1 MPHRPELL
9 RTWGILSTPPSNMDM
24 THEYNAMFEK
34 QVLSRGMDDVSRF
47 ELFMRLS
54 DFFFNFSREGYE
66 ETADC
71 PPMQHSDLSWDE
83 LKENGIAV
91 KDNKHDGD
99 HIKLDGVASVGKKTR
114 KKMLHVSGLDLQRS
128 GHSAAPSSSGN
139 QEEEEAS
146 HHPCYNYY
154 RWLWVQFP
162 WLRLGLYKEWVQQ
175 HMKRQAMLN
184 QASAAPAPVSLD
196 SPTSNRGAEDGVV
209 AAPMPPPQKPKVVR
223 KDPIVLR
230 LERIKEERLHKAE
243 EMQRMMEREEEER
256 ENQVTLEAQSAIK
269 GEEEKK
275 GKESPYRV
283 KLRAKGNL
291 GQKTKNKSGERTPNK
306 KKNKWVIKFTP
317 PGEKHGTGSTE
328 DSVDRLH
335 FAQPSHKPHV
345 NGPNI
350 LDLDKKDKFSK
361 KLTKM
366 SGGTIAQRNELNKL
380 LLTKRK
386 KQRELQGG

>member
-1 MPHRPELL
+1 MALRALGRVRHLRDVVTNIDMFNVWWGSVPHRPELL
-9 RTWGILSTPPSNMDM
+9 RTWGILSMPPSNMDM

-34 QVLSRGMDDVSRF
+34 QTLSRAMGDVARF
-47 ELFMRLS
+47 ELFIRLS

-66 ETADC
+66 EDADC
-71 PPMQHSDLSWDE
+71 PPMQHSDLNWDE
-83 LKENGIAV
+83 LKAVGIAV

-99 HIKLDGVASVGKKTR
+99 HIKLDGVAPVGKKTR
-114 KKMLHVSGLDLQRS
+114 KKMLHVSGLDLHRS

-154 RWLWVQFP
+154 RWLWIQFP

-184 QASAAPAPVSLD
+184 HASAAPAPVSLD

-243 EMQRMMEREEEER
+243 EC
-256 ENQVTLEAQSAIK
+256 SA
-269 GEEEKK
+269 
-275 GKESPYRV
+275 
-283 KLRAKGNL
+283 
-291 GQKTKNKSGERTPNK
+291 
-306 KKNKWVIKFTP
+306 
-317 PGEKHGTGSTE
+317 
-328 DSVDRLH
+328 
-335 FAQPSHKPHV
+335 
-345 NGPNI
+345 
-350 LDLDKKDKFSK
+350 
-361 KLTKM
+361 
-366 SGGTIAQRNELNKL
+366 
-380 LLTKRK
+380 
-386 KQRELQGG
+386 

>member
-1 MPHRPELL
+1 
-9 RTWGILSTPPSNMDM
+9 
-24 THEYNAMFEK
+24 
-34 QVLSRGMDDVSRF
+34 
-47 ELFMRLS
+47 
-54 DFFFNFSREGYE
+54 
-66 ETADC
+66 
-71 PPMQHSDLSWDE
+71 
-83 LKENGIAV
+83 
-91 KDNKHDGD
+91 
-99 HIKLDGVASVGKKTR
+99 
-114 KKMLHVSGLDLQRS
+114 
-128 GHSAAPSSSGN
+128 
-139 QEEEEAS
+139 
-146 HHPCYNYY
+146 
-154 RWLWVQFP
+154 
-162 WLRLGLYKEWVQQ
+162 
-175 HMKRQAMLN
+175 
-184 QASAAPAPVSLD
+184 
-196 SPTSNRGAEDGVV
+196 
-209 AAPMPPPQKPKVVR
+209 MPPPQKPKVVR

-243 EMQRMMEREEEER
+243 EMQRLMEREEEER

-291 GQKTKNKSGERTPNK
+291 GQKKKKKSGERTPNK

-317 PGEKHGTGSTE
+317 PGEKHGNGSTG

-366 SGGTIAQRNELNKL
+366 SGGAVAQRNELNKL

-386 KQRELQGG
+386 KERELREVENELMILNGLQQGEMMGVGKAYKVLDDINEVKAKTKETDLGSQHYMSIIDMMHHYPANNADWLEQIDEIVLKMQRKEDELAKEIREAKDEHRELMQNLPLLQKEVEGERLHTAFLARLDAQKSLEDRIVSGSSTLWCGKRPSSRAI

>member
-1 MPHRPELL
+1 
-9 RTWGILSTPPSNMDM
+9 
-24 THEYNAMFEK
+24 MFEK

-54 DFFFNFSREGYE
+54 DFFFNFSREGCYE

-154 RWLWVQFP
+154 RWLWVQFLK
-162 WLRLGLYKEWVQQ
+162 LRLGLYKEWAQR

-184 QASAAPAPVSLD
+184 HASPAPVQNTLD
-196 SPTSNRGAEDGVV
+196 SPTSNRGSEDGGCGCVTP
-209 AAPMPPPQKPKVVR
+209 AKAQGCQKRPNRASIGARSR
-223 KDPIVLR
+223 KSACTRKKNCSVCWS
-230 LERIKEERLHKAE
+230 ERK
-243 EMQRMMEREEEER
+243 EER
-256 ENQVTLEAQSAIK
+256 ENQVTVEAQSAI
-269 GEEEKK
+269 EEKKK

-283 KLRAKGNL
+283 KLREKEKGVKRRRRMAGGRQAK
-291 GQKTKNKSGERTPNK
+291 KT
-306 KKNKWVIKFTP
+306 
-317 PGEKHGTGSTE
+317 
-328 DSVDRLH
+328 
-335 FAQPSHKPHV
+335 
-345 NGPNI
+345 NG
-350 LDLDKKDKFSK
+350 
-361 KLTKM
+361 
-366 SGGTIAQRNELNKL
+366 
-380 LLTKRK
+380 
-386 KQRELQGG
+386 